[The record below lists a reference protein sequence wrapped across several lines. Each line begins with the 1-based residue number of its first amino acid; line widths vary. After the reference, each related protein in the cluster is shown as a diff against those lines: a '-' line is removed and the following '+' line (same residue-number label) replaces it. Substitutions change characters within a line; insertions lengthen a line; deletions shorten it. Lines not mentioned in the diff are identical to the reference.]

1 MLQVACILTPM
12 PKANRRAVPSKNA
25 HHRFTI
31 DLDKEIFEKVRS
43 AGESRGLRVAQTIR
57 LALHDW
63 IKSHEIE
70 GG

>member
-1 MLQVACILTPM
+1 M
-12 PKANRRAVPSKNA
+12 PKANRRAVPQKSA

-31 DLDKEIFEKVRS
+31 DLDGEIFRKVRE

-63 IKSHEIE
+63 IKSHETE
-70 GG
+70 TG